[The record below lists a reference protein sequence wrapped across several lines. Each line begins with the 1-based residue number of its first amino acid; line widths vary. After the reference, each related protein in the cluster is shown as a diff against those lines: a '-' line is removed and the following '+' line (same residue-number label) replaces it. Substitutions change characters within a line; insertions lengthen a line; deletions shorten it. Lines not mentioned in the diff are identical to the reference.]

1 MKAAFYL
8 LLGLSATAF
17 GQANQGELQLTITGP
32 AESQ

>member
-1 MKAAFYL
+1 MKAAFYF

-17 GQANQGELQLTITGP
+17 GQANQGELQLTIPGP